1 MPTIGWFEILLIV
14 AISIVVIGPKDFPV
28 MLKKIGSW
36 IGTAKKY
43 INEIQNEV
51 SIDLD
56 ENFEDDVTDLRNYLK
71 NIPQDKNELKRKCN
85 QICEKMINNNEF

>member
-43 INEIQNEV
+43 IANIQNEV
-51 SIDLD
+51 ADLD
-56 ENFEDDVTDLRNYLK
+56 ESSFEPEK
-71 NIPQDKNELKRKCN
+71 SKDKDKDNDK
-85 QICEKMINNNEF
+85 I